1 MPDWNEIIRAR
12 LATSSISPEQE
23 TEIVEELA
31 QHLEDSYQELLAAGS
46 STQEAERLCLAELA
60 GNPTF
65 IQDLER
71 IGPRAPVEPTVTRSG
86 QSNFLLDLP
95 RDLRYA
101 SRTLL
106 KRPAFTVVVIL
117 ILALGIG
124 ATSAIFT
131 VVNAVLLRP
140 LPYPAPDRLVVFG
153 SASERHRQINSV
165 TAPDYLELR
174 SRCRACEQ
182 VAAHIGSQPAN
193 LTGGSEPDRVRVAQ
207 VSDNL
212 FATLGVAPLIGRA
225 FLPEELGRPTSGGDI
240 AVSGFKAAILSY
252 ELWQKRFGGD
262 PEILGKTV
270 KIEGDICPV
279 VGVMPP
285 GFKFPDEADAW
296 TPVTLSPTRNNSYLR
311 PLIRLAKGVPF
322 SQAQAEMT
330 SIATQLEPLHP
341 PNRHL
346 SFHLIA
352 LHEQLV
358 GNVRSSLL
366 LFLGAV
372 TFVLLIACANVA
384 NLLLA
389 RAAARQKE
397 MALRTA
403 LGASRS
409 RVIRQLLT
417 ESLLLSFAGG
427 LTGLLLAFAILKL
440 LLAFAPAGIPRLT
453 AISIDPWV
461 LGFTFLLS
469 VFTGIVFGLVP
480 SLQASRLDLNLTLK
494 EGGLQASGRSRHRL
508 RGLLIIGEVS
518 LSLVLLV
525 GAGLL
530 LRNFTQLRDTPLGFD
545 TRNVLTAS
553 VTLPE
558 NSYPKT
564 SQVAAYY
571 QRALTRIASRPEV
584 QAVGVVNSLPLSNS
598 GIGIQGN
605 LKVEDEPTEREDV
618 SASKLAVSGDYFRAL
633 GIPLL
638 QGRTFNEHDVAD
650 SPGVVIISQ
659 SLARSLWPKEE
670 PVGKRIDVGL
680 PGEKSREVIG
690 VVGDVRQWELA
701 APASLSLYTPYSQV
715 PEKIRWFIGDMSL
728 VIRTTAEPQSF
739 ISPLRNEMQVLDN
752 DLPLHDVATMDRVVS
767 NKVVDPGFYALL
779 LGLFSAFALILAASG
794 IYSVNSYLV
803 TQRTHEVGIR
813 LALGAQTGA
822 ILRLIIR
829 QGMTLVCVGLVL
841 GLGGAWFLSRFLS
854 DFLYQV
860 STTDPLTFALVAL
873 LLAVVALI
881 ACYVPARKAIQVDPL
896 VALRHE

>member
-12 LATSSISPEQE
+12 LATSSISPERE

-31 QHLEDSYQELLAAGS
+31 QHLEDSYQELLAGGS
-46 STQEAERLCLAELA
+46 STQDAERLCLAELA
-60 GNPTF
+60 DNPTF
-65 IQDLER
+65 IRDLER
-71 IGPRAPVEPTVTRSG
+71 LGPRAPVELTVMRSG

-101 SRTLL
+101 SRTLR

-153 SASERHRQINSV
+153 SASERRQISSL
-165 TAPDYLELR
+165 TAPDYLEVR

-193 LTGGSEPDRVRVAQ
+193 LTGGTKPDRDRVAQ

-225 FLPEELGRPTSGGDI
+225 FLPEELGRPTLGGDI
-240 AVSGFKAAILSY
+240 AASGFKAAILSY
-252 ELWQKRFGGD
+252 DLWQKRFGGD

-330 SIATQLEPLHP
+330 TIASQLEPLHP

-346 SFHLIA
+346 SFHLIP
-352 LHEQLV
+352 LHEELV

-366 LFLGAV
+366 VFLGAV

-397 MALRTA
+397 MALRAA

-417 ESLLLSFAGG
+417 ESLLLSFVGG

-494 EGGLQASGRSRHRL
+494 EGGMQA
-508 RGLLIIGEVS
+508 I
-518 LSLVLLV
+518 
-525 GAGLL
+525 
-530 LRNFTQLRDTPLGFD
+530 
-545 TRNVLTAS
+545 
-553 VTLPE
+553 
-558 NSYPKT
+558 
-564 SQVAAYY
+564 
-571 QRALTRIASRPEV
+571 
-584 QAVGVVNSLPLSNS
+584 
-598 GIGIQGN
+598 
-605 LKVEDEPTEREDV
+605 
-618 SASKLAVSGDYFRAL
+618 
-633 GIPLL
+633 
-638 QGRTFNEHDVAD
+638 
-650 SPGVVIISQ
+650 
-659 SLARSLWPKEE
+659 
-670 PVGKRIDVGL
+670 
-680 PGEKSREVIG
+680 
-690 VVGDVRQWELA
+690 
-701 APASLSLYTPYSQV
+701 
-715 PEKIRWFIGDMSL
+715 
-728 VIRTTAEPQSF
+728 
-739 ISPLRNEMQVLDN
+739 
-752 DLPLHDVATMDRVVS
+752 
-767 NKVVDPGFYALL
+767 
-779 LGLFSAFALILAASG
+779 
-794 IYSVNSYLV
+794 
-803 TQRTHEVGIR
+803 
-813 LALGAQTGA
+813 
-822 ILRLIIR
+822 
-829 QGMTLVCVGLVL
+829 
-841 GLGGAWFLSRFLS
+841 GGA
-854 DFLYQV
+854 
-860 STTDPLTFALVAL
+860 
-873 LLAVVALI
+873 
-881 ACYVPARKAIQVDPL
+881 
-896 VALRHE
+896 RH